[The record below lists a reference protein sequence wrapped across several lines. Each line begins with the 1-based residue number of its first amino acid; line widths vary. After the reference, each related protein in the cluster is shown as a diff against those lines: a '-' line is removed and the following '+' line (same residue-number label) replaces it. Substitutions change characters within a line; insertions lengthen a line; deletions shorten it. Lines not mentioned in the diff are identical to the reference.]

1 MNHHRW
7 RFPKSGDFGEW
18 SVGLLKGKEERGG
31 VEVQGRRSQQGL
43 AAECQACPEAL
54 VSLRTRLYLTALGQ
68 ARFSLLISDQR
79 KHKGKGAGGG
89 APPCCSPVPSIRYWL
104 PFPFPTLCRTS
115 GNLPEG
121 RATFE
126 GLLCLWEEG
135 GLISVSH
142 CNCHFL
148 GRSQALLISD
158 SFFV

>member
-7 RFPKSGDFGEW
+7 RFPKSGAFGGW
-18 SVGLLKGKEERGG
+18 SVGLLKGKEDRGG
-31 VEVQGRRSQQGL
+31 VEVQGRRSRQGS
-43 AAECQACPEAL
+43 AAECRACPEAL
-54 VSLRTRLYLTALGQ
+54 VSLRTSLYLTALGQ
-68 ARFSLLISDQR
+68 VRFSLLISDQR
-79 KHKGKGAGGG
+79 KHKGKGARGRPL
-89 APPCCSPVPSIRYWL
+89 AVLQYLPSVTGSL

-121 RATFE
+121 RTTFE
-126 GLLCLWEEG
+126 GLLCLWEE
-135 GLISVSH
+135 VSH